1 MEIPPQLADTTETA
15 ELVDNAQL
23 QAQLQEASQL
33 VDSQM
38 PDASEL
44 VDGSLADGSELVDS
58 AQLAE
63 GETASTSSS
72 HRSKSKRNNFKV
84 TFSGKPQQPF
94 KNQKGGQRSRNLSNF
109 VHCLDFLSEGDPLSL
124 IIGYLSTPKG
134 RKLIPEFSAQL
145 EGTKLDFIISKLL
158 QEHSS
163 ASDRDKARWI
173 SLLSPIFT
181 RDELSKLGFHFSTN
195 QYSRSLEIDR
205 TEFTT
210 SSKKRKTP
218 DTSISNEIKGAIRE
232 FCVKRSR
239 PAANRTIIVKTD
251 GEKQHVPV
259 RYLDATVAATYTS
272 FVAENPTIKVSE
284 SCFRKYVPKEIKRK

>member
-1 MEIPPQLADTTETA
+1 MEITTQLTDNS
-15 ELVDNAQL
+15 ELVDTAL
-23 QAQLQEASQL
+23 QAQLQEASA
-33 VDSQM
+33 DSQM

-44 VDGSLADGSELVDS
+44 VDASGLTEGAELVDGVT
-58 AQLAE
+58 E
-63 GETASTSSS
+63 GSESGTTTSS

-181 RDELSKLGFHFSTN
+181 REELSKLGFHFSTN

-218 DTSISNEIKGAIRE
+218 DTSISTEIKNSIRE

-272 FVAENPTIKVSE
+272 FVAENPNIKVSE